1 MKSIA
6 NKNFKGEEFDGKMKG
21 QWYIISAIIVAGAL
35 IVISNIFRSYD
46 YDYSYI
52 IRMQEDFLFR
62 NVEQEL
68 EKTIL
73 YSRSYEELEY
83 NIKHFIMFSQRRFA
97 ELGYSL
103 RIINE
108 TSLVLPP
115 GKTRFRIELI
125 SERVNITK
133 VVEVPASL
141 YSSTSTIVGIT
152 TSTTSTS
159 TSTTTIST
167 STSTTSTSTTIT
179 TTSTTTSTSTS
190 TTSTSTT
197 ITTTSTTTS
206 TSTITT
212 TSTTSTTTTTSVPI

>member
-1 MKSIA
+1 
-6 NKNFKGEEFDGKMKG
+6 MKG

-83 NIKHFIMFSQRRFA
+83 NIKHFIMFSQRRFS

-108 TSLVLPP
+108 TSLALPP
-115 GKTRFRIELI
+115 AKIRFRIDLI

-133 VVEVPASL
+133 VIDLPR
-141 YSSTSTIVGIT
+141 
-152 TSTTSTS
+152 
-159 TSTTTIST
+159 
-167 STSTTSTSTTIT
+167 
-179 TTSTTTSTSTS
+179 
-190 TTSTSTT
+190 
-197 ITTTSTTTS
+197 
-206 TSTITT
+206 
-212 TSTTSTTTTTSVPI
+212 